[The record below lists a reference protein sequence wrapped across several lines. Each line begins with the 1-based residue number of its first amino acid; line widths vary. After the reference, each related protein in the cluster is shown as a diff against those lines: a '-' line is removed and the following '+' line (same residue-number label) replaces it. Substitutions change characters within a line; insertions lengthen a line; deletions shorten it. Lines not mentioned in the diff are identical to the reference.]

1 MSKRRGVATNSLATA
16 VSLAHGASKNIW
28 KLSRCS
34 STSTK
39 RRSGGTEMKT
49 IQIRTEIPGPRS
61 RALMSRREAAVPRGP
76 FRATPIFVASA
87 DGATIEDVDGNRYID
102 FAGGIGCLNVG
113 HRAPQVMSAL
123 KAQLEKH
130 LHLCFAVTP
139 YEGYVALAE
148 KLNSLA
154 PGKAPK
160 KTIILNTGAEA
171 VENAV
176 KIARA
181 FTKRPA
187 VICFEDAFHGRT
199 LLTMTLTSKTH
210 PYKAGFEPFASDV
223 YRIPYAYPY
232 RGQSGATAE
241 IFAHYLEDAFKRSVA
256 PESVAAV
263 IAEPVLGEG
272 GFIIHPRDYFKL
284 VQDICRKHGILFIA
298 DEVQSGFAR
307 TGKWFASEHFGIEPD
322 LITKAK
328 SLGGGMP
335 IAAVT
340 GRAEIMDA
348 PGVGAL
354 GGTFCGHPL
363 SCVVGLAAIETIEK
377 ENLLSRSIVI
387 GRHFEERAR
396 AWQKKWALI
405 GEGRGLGGM
414 CAMRL
419 VRDAATRD
427 PADAE
432 TKQVARFCYEH
443 GLITITAGTFN
454 NVIRILV
461 PLVVTDEQFDEGL
474 GVIEAALAAVAER
487 KQAALSHAQRKA

>member
-1 MSKRRGVATNSLATA
+1 M
-16 VSLAHGASKNIW
+16 
-28 KLSRCS
+28 
-34 STSTK
+34 
-39 RRSGGTEMKT
+39 
-49 IQIRTEIPGPRS
+49 
-61 RALMSRREAAVPRGP
+61 
-76 FRATPIFVASA
+76 ASA
-87 DGATIEDVDGNRYID
+87 EGATLEDVDGNRYLD

-113 HRAPQVMSAL
+113 HRSPRVVAAL
-123 KAQLEKH
+123 KEQLEKH

-139 YEGYVALAE
+139 YESYIALAE
-148 KLNSLA
+148 KLNTLT

-160 KTIILNTGAEA
+160 KTIIVNTGAEA

-181 FTKRPA
+181 YTKRPA

-223 YRIPYAYPY
+223 YRIPFAYPY
-232 RGQSGATAE
+232 RADKSATAE
-241 IFAHYLEDAFKRSVA
+241 TFAHYLEDAFKRSVA

-272 GFIIHPRDYFKL
+272 GFIVPPKDYFALLQK
-284 VQDICRKHGILFIA
+284 ICRQHGILFIA

-322 LITKAK
+322 LITMAK

-348 PGVGAL
+348 PGAGAL

-363 SCVVGLAAIETIEK
+363 SCAAALAVIETIEK
-377 ENLLSRSIVI
+377 ENLLSRSAAI
-387 GRHFEERAR
+387 GQRFEERAR
-396 AWQKKWALI
+396 AWQKRWPLV
-405 GEGRGLGGM
+405 GDVRGLGGM
-414 CAMRL
+414 CAMEL
-419 VRDAATRD
+419 VRDASTRE
-427 PADAE
+427 PADTE
-432 TKQVARFCYEH
+432 TKQIARFCYEH

-454 NVIRILV
+454 NVMRILV

-474 GVIEAALAAVAER
+474 GVIEAALAAVADR
-487 KQAALSHAQRKA
+487 KQAALSHA